1 MKWRLKRCPHCGGDI
16 MIYDDCDGWHETC
29 LQCGYQV
36 ELENEDI
43 LDYVPSKNSSDNP
56 EIMEYETVQS
66 GLTRKD
72 QG

>member
-1 MKWRLKRCPHCGGDI
+1 
-16 MIYDDCDGWHETC
+16 MIYDDFDGWHETC

-36 ELENEDI
+36 ELENEDV

-72 QG
+72 